1 MPEFPK
7 ADFFES
13 STAAVGD
20 HELRRTLESASA
32 RHLDHFAQVKAEFP
46 PYDDERDAAHRI
58 KTAAIAH
65 LDELLIDLTS
75 KLEERGCKVFFAE
88 DAADARDYIVALA
101 KAKGAKNVVKGKSL
115 PTAEID
121 LHDALAT
128 AGIDAAETNVGA
140 SIVQLRGERPSHII
154 S

>member
-20 HELRRTLESASA
+20 HELRRKLESASA

-58 KTAAIAH
+58 KTDAIAH
-65 LDELLIDLTS
+65 LDELLIELTS
-75 KLEERGCKVFFAE
+75 KLEARGCKGRFG
-88 DAADARDYIVALA
+88 ADAKQSSDYSVAIA
-101 KAKGAKNVVKGKSL
+101 RSKG
-115 PTAEID
+115 E
-121 LHDALAT
+121 
-128 AGIDAAETNVGA
+128 
-140 SIVQLRGERPSHII
+140 
-154 S
+154 